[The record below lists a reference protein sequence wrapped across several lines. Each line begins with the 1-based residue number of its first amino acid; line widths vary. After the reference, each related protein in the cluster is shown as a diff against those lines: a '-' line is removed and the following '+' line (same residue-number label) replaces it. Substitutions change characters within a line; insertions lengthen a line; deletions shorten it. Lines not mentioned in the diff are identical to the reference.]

1 MKRSNYKK
9 KSEVTKKKP
18 VGVTITIHDEFEL
31 CPSHIALLL
40 FFKIFFFILFYV
52 YDFKTSLHDLSN
64 IDFPTQ
70 IIIVFTDSN

>member
-9 KSEVTKKKP
+9 KSELTKKK
-18 VGVTITIHDEFEL
+18 TITIHDEFEL

-40 FFKIFFFILFYV
+40 FFKIFFFFYV

-64 IDFPTQ
+64 VDFPTQ